1 MPGPAKKDPSLL
13 ARRNKPPAKTVL
25 KKQTR
30 APKVPSLPP
39 GPRWYPQVRDW
50 WKRAWSSPMAKMW
63 ADSDCDAMFLAAR
76 LQQQFWDPETSS
88 STRNQT
94 AAQIRAIFDQCGLT
108 PMARNRLGWEL
119 ESSDP
124 DDSSQGGSPQKATPK
139 KVAES
144 AAGDPRRR
152 RFQVVS

>member
-1 MPGPAKKDPSLL
+1 MPGPPKKDPSLV
-13 ARRNKPPAKTVL
+13 ARRNKPAAKTVL
-25 KKQTR
+25 KKQAR
-30 APKVPSLPP
+30 PKVPALPT
-39 GPRWYPQVRDW
+39 GPRWYGQVREW

-63 ADSDCDAMFLAAR
+63 ADSDRDAMFLAAR
-76 LQQQFWDPETSS
+76 LQQQFWDPETTA

-119 ESSDP
+119 ESP
-124 DDSSQGGSPQKATPK
+124 DESTSSTPAKAPAK
-139 KVAES
+139 KVPES
-144 AAGDPRRR
+144 TAGDPRRR